1 MNTNQPILSCAG
13 RQAVSI
19 DSALLQ
25 ELLLSFTPNTI
36 GIKRKAIYISNLLM
50 SIADGHH
57 PNALEAYKDIITT
70 EFLSVQLMEACNL
83 ARQAS
88 AEPVADSDVE
98 RF

>member
-1 MNTNQPILSCAG
+1 
-13 RQAVSI
+13 
-19 DSALLQ
+19 
-25 ELLLSFTPNTI
+25 
-36 GIKRKAIYISNLLM
+36 M